1 LLVPIVL
8 SSLSPFS
15 APKGVFM
22 RFASL
27 FSFAV
32 LSVAALPAQAQN
44 LPEHTV
50 LAFNLPACPKG
61 WVEYAPAAGAFVVGV
76 GDSYQLGR
84 VGVGPANIT
93 VSDASGN
100 SAPKGSK
107 VAGLLFCE
115 RNANRR

>member
-1 LLVPIVL
+1 MVPIVL

-84 VGVGPANIT
+84 ATAGPANIT

>member
-1 LLVPIVL
+1 MNRRIAL
-8 SSLSPFS
+8 SS
-15 APKGVFM
+15 
-22 RFASL
+22 
-27 FSFAV
+27 
-32 LSVAALPAQAQN
+32 ALCA
-44 LPEHTV
+44 TV
-50 LAFNLPACPKG
+50 L
-61 WVEYAPAAGAFVVGV
+61 AAGAFVVGV